1 MLRRYDRTLAWALDH
16 PRLILAILLAT
27 VVTNFYLYTIVPKGF
42 FPQQDTGRING
53 AIQAD
58 QSSSFQLMRQKL
70 QQFMSIIQKDPAVD
84 FAVGFTGGGQTNG
97 GFAFMP
103 LKPLSERKIS
113 ADQLIRWLRGQ
124 LAQVA
129 VATHLYLDRLSLS
142 FWEFRGGRP
151 SRRVPRG
158 ALVPGE

>member
-1 MLRRYDRTLAWALDH
+1 
-16 PRLILAILLAT
+16 LILAILLAT
-27 VVTNFYLYTIVPKGF
+27 VVTNFYLYTTVPKGF

-113 ADQLIRWLRGQ
+113 ADQLARPARPGCR
-124 LAQVA
+124 
-129 VATHLYLDRLSLS
+129 ATHLYLASACRSGS
-142 FWEFRGGRP
+142 SAAAGRRDVFP
-151 SRRVPRG
+151 AGHWFQANDSQ
-158 ALVPGE
+158 